1 MHAIVDRDALAV
13 KAPRRWL
20 RPVLMLVGPLLV
32 AAIGVYL
39 WLGSGKSVST
49 DNAYVQQDKVSISTD
64 INGRVA
70 EVLVRES
77 QTVKRGDVLIRIA
90 SEPFKIALDQ
100 ANAAVA
106 EARLQVA
113 GLREGTIGKNADVA
127 GKREAVAFARIDL
140 QRQQDLLK
148 EGFTTRARLQVAE
161 HALNQAQS
169 DLATAQSAAAGAR
182 TAANYSGTHPLVLAA
197 LAQRDRAALDMAR
210 TVVRAPADG
219 IASQTD
225 KVQVGQMII
234 DGVPTLSLVI
244 SNRRYVEANFK
255 ETDLEKMR
263 IGQSATIK
271 LDAYPS
277 QPLKGH
283 VESIGAGTG
292 SEFSVLPAQNATGN
306 WVKVVQRVPV
316 RIAIDSNDVA
326 LIAGLSATVKI
337 QTRSDSQP

>member
-1 MHAIVDRDALAV
+1 MHAIIDRDSLT
-13 KAPRRWL
+13 KTSPRRWL
-20 RPVLMLVGPLLV
+20 RPVLMVLGPLLV
-32 AAIGVYL
+32 AVTGFYVWIG
-39 WLGSGKSVST
+39 SRDSVST
-49 DNAYVQQDKVSISTD
+49 DNAYLQQDKVSISAD
-64 INGRVA
+64 VNGRVV

-77 QTVKRGDVLIRIA
+77 QAVKRGDVLIRIA
-90 SEPFKIALDQ
+90 PQPFQIALDQ

-113 GLREGTIGKNADVA
+113 GLREGTIGKESDVV

-148 EGFTTRARLQVAE
+148 EGFTTRARLQMAE
-161 HALNQAQS
+161 HALSQAES
-169 DLATAQSAAAGAR
+169 DLAGAVSAAASAR
-182 TAANYSGTHPLVLAA
+182 TAASATPGTHPLILAA

-210 TVVRAPADG
+210 TVVRAPTDG

-234 DGVPTLSLVI
+234 AGVPTLSLVI
-244 SNRRYVEANFK
+244 SQRRYVEANFK

-263 IGQSATIK
+263 IGQPATIR

-277 QPLKGH
+277 QPLMGH

-316 RIAIDSNDVA
+316 RIAVGKA
-326 LIAGLSATVKI
+326 EVPLISGLSATVKI
-337 QTRSDSQP
+337 QTER

>member
-1 MHAIVDRDALAV
+1 MHAIVDRDSLAV

-20 RPVLMLVGPLLV
+20 RPLLMLAGPVLV
-32 AAIGVYL
+32 AAVGL
-39 WLGSGKSVST
+39 WFWLGSGDSVST
-49 DNAYVQQDKVSISTD
+49 DNAYVQQDKVSISSD

-77 QTVKRGDVLIRIA
+77 QAVKRGDVLIRIA
-90 SEPFKIALDQ
+90 PQPFQIALDQ

-113 GLREGTIGKNADVA
+113 GLREGTIGKDADVA

-148 EGFTTRARLQVAE
+148 DGFTTRARLQTAE
-161 HALNQAQS
+161 HALSQAQS
-169 DLATAQSAAAGAR
+169 DLAGALSAAASAR

-210 TVVRAPADG
+210 TVIKAPADG

-225 KVQVGQMII
+225 KVQPGQMII
-234 DGVPTLSLVI
+234 AGVPTLSLVI

-263 IGQSATIK
+263 IGQPATIK
-271 LDAYPS
+271 LDAYPA
-277 QPLKGH
+277 QALQGH

-316 RIAIDSNDVA
+316 RIAIDSADVP
-326 LIAGLSATVKI
+326 LIAGLSATVTVK
-337 QTRSDSQP
+337 TKA

>member
-1 MHAIVDRDALAV
+1 MHAIVDRDALAA
-13 KAPRRWL
+13 KAPRRWR
-20 RPVLMLVGPLLV
+20 RPVLMLVGPVLV
-32 AAIGVYL
+32 ACVGL
-39 WLGSGKSVST
+39 WFWLGSGDSVTT
-49 DNAYVQQDKVSISTD
+49 DNAYVQQDKVSISSD

-77 QTVKRGDVLIRIA
+77 QSVKRGDVLIRIA
-90 SEPFKIALDQ
+90 SQPFQITLDQ
-100 ANAAVA
+100 ANASVA

-113 GLREGTIGKNADVA
+113 GLREGTIGKDADVT

-140 QRQQDLLK
+140 KRQQDLLK
-148 EGFTTRARLQVAE
+148 EGFTTRARLQMAE
-161 HALNQAQS
+161 HALSQAES
-169 DLATAQSAAAGAR
+169 DLAGAQSAADSAR
-182 TAANYSGTHPLVLAA
+182 TAANVSGTHPLILAA

-210 TVVRAPADG
+210 TIVRAPADG
-219 IASQTD
+219 VASQTD
-225 KVQVGQMII
+225 KVQPGQMII
-234 DGVPTLSLVI
+234 AGLPTLSLVI

-263 IGQSATIK
+263 IGQAATIK

-316 RIAIDSNDVA
+316 RIAIDSADVP
-326 LIAGLSATVKI
+326 LIAGLSATVSVTTKTAI
-337 QTRSDSQP
+337 RP

>member
-1 MHAIVDRDALAV
+1 MHAIIDRDSLT
-13 KAPRRWL
+13 KTSPRRWL
-20 RPVLMLVGPLLV
+20 RPVLMVLGPLLV
-32 AAIGVYL
+32 AVTGFYVWIG
-39 WLGSGKSVST
+39 SRDSVST
-49 DNAYVQQDKVSISTD
+49 DNAYLQQDKVSISAD
-64 INGRVA
+64 VNGRVV

-77 QTVKRGDVLIRIA
+77 QAVKRGDVLIRIA
-90 SEPFKIALDQ
+90 PQPFQIALDQ

-113 GLREGTIGKNADVA
+113 GLREGTIGKESDVV

-148 EGFTTRARLQVAE
+148 EGFTTRARLQMAE
-161 HALNQAQS
+161 HALSQAES
-169 DLATAQSAAAGAR
+169 DLAGAVSAAASAR
-182 TAANYSGTHPLVLAA
+182 TAASATPGTHPLILAA

-210 TVVRAPADG
+210 TVVRAPTDG

-234 DGVPTLSLVI
+234 AGVPTLSLVI
-244 SNRRYVEANFK
+244 SERRYVEANFK

-263 IGQSATIK
+263 IGQPATIR

-277 QPLKGH
+277 QPLMGH

-316 RIAIDSNDVA
+316 RIAVDKAEVP
-326 LIAGLSATVKI
+326 LISGLSATVKI
-337 QTRSDSQP
+337 QTER

>member
-1 MHAIVDRDALAV
+1 MHAIIDRDSLT
-13 KAPRRWL
+13 KTSPRRWL
-20 RPVLMLVGPLLV
+20 RPVLMVLGPLLV
-32 AAIGVYL
+32 AVTGFYVWIG
-39 WLGSGKSVST
+39 SRDSVST
-49 DNAYVQQDKVSISTD
+49 DNAYLQQDKVSISAD
-64 INGRVA
+64 VNGRVV

-77 QTVKRGDVLIRIA
+77 QAVKRGDVLIRIA
-90 SEPFKIALDQ
+90 PQPFQIALDQ

-113 GLREGTIGKNADVA
+113 GLREGTIGRESDVV

-148 EGFTTRARLQVAE
+148 EGFTTRARLQMAE
-161 HALNQAQS
+161 HALSQAES
-169 DLATAQSAAAGAR
+169 DLAGAVSAAASAR
-182 TAANYSGTHPLVLAA
+182 TAASATPGTHPLILAA

-210 TVVRAPADG
+210 TVVRAPTDG

-234 DGVPTLSLVI
+234 AGVPTLSLVI
-244 SNRRYVEANFK
+244 SERRYVEANFK

-263 IGQSATIK
+263 IGQPATIR

-277 QPLKGH
+277 QPLIGH

-316 RIAIDSNDVA
+316 RIAVDKAEVP
-326 LIAGLSATVKI
+326 LISGLSATVKI
-337 QTRSDSQP
+337 QTER

>member
-1 MHAIVDRDALAV
+1 MHAIVDRDTLAA
-13 KAPRRWL
+13 KAPNRWR
-20 RPVLMLVGPLLV
+20 RPVLMLIGPVLV
-32 AAIGVYL
+32 AGVGL
-39 WLGSGKSVST
+39 WFWLGSGDSVAT
-49 DNAYVQQDKVSISTD
+49 DNAYVQQDKVSISSD

-77 QTVKRGDVLIRIA
+77 QSVKRGDVLIRIA
-90 SEPFKIALDQ
+90 PQPFQITLDQ
-100 ANAAVA
+100 ANASVA

-113 GLREGTIGKNADVA
+113 GLREGTIGKDADVT

-140 QRQQDLLK
+140 KRQQDLLK
-148 EGFTTRARLQVAE
+148 DGFTTRARLQMAE
-161 HALNQAQS
+161 HALSQAES
-169 DLATAQSAAAGAR
+169 DLAGAQSAAASAR
-182 TAANYSGTHPLVLAA
+182 TAANVAGTHPLILAA

-210 TVVRAPADG
+210 TTLRAPADG
-219 IASQTD
+219 VASQTD
-225 KVQVGQMII
+225 KVQPGQMII
-234 DGVPTLSLVI
+234 AGMPTLSLVI
-244 SNRRYVEANFK
+244 SKRRYVEANFK

-263 IGQSATIK
+263 IGQPATIK

-316 RIAIDSNDVA
+316 RIAIDSADVP
-326 LIAGLSATVKI
+326 LIAGLSATVSVKTKI
-337 QTRSDSQP
+337 ETKP

>member
-1 MHAIVDRDALAV
+1 MHAIIDRDSLT
-13 KAPRRWL
+13 KTSPRRWL
-20 RPVLMLVGPLLV
+20 RPVLMVLGPLLV
-32 AAIGVYL
+32 AVTGFYVWIG
-39 WLGSGKSVST
+39 SRDSVST
-49 DNAYVQQDKVSISTD
+49 DNAYLQQDKVSISAD
-64 INGRVA
+64 VNGRVV

-77 QTVKRGDVLIRIA
+77 QAVKRGDVLIRIA
-90 SEPFKIALDQ
+90 PQPFQIALDQ

-113 GLREGTIGKNADVA
+113 GLREGTIGKESDVV

-148 EGFTTRARLQVAE
+148 EGFTTRARLQMAE
-161 HALNQAQS
+161 HALSQAES
-169 DLATAQSAAAGAR
+169 DLAGAVSAAASAR
-182 TAANYSGTHPLVLAA
+182 TAASAMPGTHPLILAA

-210 TVVRAPADG
+210 TVVRAPTDG

-234 DGVPTLSLVI
+234 AGVPTLSLVI
-244 SNRRYVEANFK
+244 SQRRYVEANFK

-263 IGQSATIK
+263 IGQPATIR

-277 QPLKGH
+277 QPLMGH

-316 RIAIDSNDVA
+316 RIAVDKAEVP
-326 LIAGLSATVKI
+326 LISGLSATVKI
-337 QTRSDSQP
+337 QTER

>member
-1 MHAIVDRDALAV
+1 MHAIVDRDALAAKV
-13 KAPRRWL
+13 PRRWR
-20 RPVLMLVGPLLV
+20 RPVLMLVGPVLV
-32 AAIGVYL
+32 ACVGL
-39 WLGSGKSVST
+39 WFWLGSGDSVTT
-49 DNAYVQQDKVSISTD
+49 DNAYVQQDKVSISSD

-77 QTVKRGDVLIRIA
+77 QSVKRGDVLIRIA
-90 SEPFKIALDQ
+90 SQPFQITLDQ
-100 ANAAVA
+100 ANASVA

-113 GLREGTIGKNADVA
+113 GLREGTIGKDADVT

-140 QRQQDLLK
+140 KRQQDLLK
-148 EGFTTRARLQVAE
+148 EGFTTRARLQMAE
-161 HALNQAQS
+161 HALSQAES
-169 DLATAQSAAAGAR
+169 DLAGAQSAADSAR
-182 TAANYSGTHPLVLAA
+182 TAANVSGTHPLILAA

-210 TVVRAPADG
+210 TIVRAPADG
-219 IASQTD
+219 VASQTD
-225 KVQVGQMII
+225 KVQPGQMII
-234 DGVPTLSLVI
+234 AGLPTLSLVI

-263 IGQSATIK
+263 IGQAATIK

-316 RIAIDSNDVA
+316 RIAIDSADVP
-326 LIAGLSATVKI
+326 LIAGLSATVSVTTKTAI
-337 QTRSDSQP
+337 RP

>member
-1 MHAIVDRDALAV
+1 MHAIIDRDSLT
-13 KAPRRWL
+13 KTSPRRWL
-20 RPVLMLVGPLLV
+20 RPVLMVLGPLLV
-32 AAIGVYL
+32 AVTGFYVWIG
-39 WLGSGKSVST
+39 SRDSVST
-49 DNAYVQQDKVSISTD
+49 DNAYLQQDKVSISAD
-64 INGRVA
+64 VNGRVV

-77 QTVKRGDVLIRIA
+77 QAVKRGDVLIRIA
-90 SEPFKIALDQ
+90 PQPFQIALDQ

-113 GLREGTIGKNADVA
+113 GLREGTIGKESDVV

-148 EGFTTRARLQVAE
+148 EGFTTRARLQMAE
-161 HALNQAQS
+161 HALSQAES
-169 DLATAQSAAAGAR
+169 DLAGAVSAAASAR
-182 TAANYSGTHPLVLAA
+182 TAASATPGTHPLILAA

-210 TVVRAPADG
+210 TVVRAPTDG

-234 DGVPTLSLVI
+234 AGVPTLSLVI
-244 SNRRYVEANFK
+244 SQRRYVEANFK

-263 IGQSATIK
+263 IGQPATIR

-277 QPLKGH
+277 QPLMGH

-316 RIAIDSNDVA
+316 RIAVDKAEVP
-326 LIAGLSATVKI
+326 LISGLSATVKI
-337 QTRSDSQP
+337 QTER